1 MDFIW
6 LKHEAMTPTSDSSK
20 ASERVTPDRIMRY
33 SFAYAAPLILE
44 AAVDVGAFDA
54 LEGGP
59 RSLDQVAAATRAS
72 RRGLRALLN
81 ALVGLELLTK
91 DDAGCYALTP
101 DSAKYLVRS
110 APGYLGGFLR
120 HASTQLIPR
129 WLHLTEAVR
138 TGRPTA
144 AVNQEGEG
152 SVFFEKFVEDL
163 FPLNYPVA
171 KALGEALNVGQAQR
185 PVHVLDLAAG
195 SGVWG
200 IALARLSPQVRVTAV
215 DWPGVL
221 PVTKRIAERHGVADR
236 FRFVAGDLLA
246 AEFGSGYDIATLGHI
261 LHSEGERR
269 SRELLNKVFAALAPG
284 GTVAIA
290 EWLVSADRR
299 EPVRGLIF
307 AVNMLVNTDD
317 GDTFSFEEMREWL
330 LAAGFGQVC
339 TLDVPGPTPLVL
351 ATKPGS

>member
-1 MDFIW
+1 M
-6 LKHEAMTPTSDSSK
+6 
-20 ASERVTPDRIMRY
+20 
-33 SFAYAAPLILE
+33 LE
-44 AAVDVGAFDA
+44 TAVKVGVFDV

-59 RSLDQVAAATRAS
+59 KSLDQVAAATRAS
-72 RRGLRALLN
+72 PRGLRALLN

-91 DDAGCYALTP
+91 DEADRYALTP
-101 DSAKYLVRS
+101 ESAKYLVHS
-110 APGYLGGFLR
+110 AQGYLGGFLS
-120 HASTQLIPR
+120 HASTQFIPR
-129 WLHLTEAVR
+129 WLRLTEAVR

-152 SVFFEKFVEDL
+152 AAFFETFVDDL

-171 KALGEALNVGQAQR
+171 KALGEALQVGQAQG
-185 PVHVLDLAAG
+185 PVQVLDLAAG
-195 SGVWG
+195 SGVWS
-200 IALARLSPQVRVTAV
+200 IALGRLSPHVRVTAV

-221 PVTKRIAERHGVADR
+221 PVTKRTAERHGVADR

-246 AEFGSGYDIATLGHI
+246 ADFGGGYDIATLGHI

-269 SRELLNKVFAALAPG
+269 SRELLRKVFAAMAPG

-307 AVNMLVNTDD
+307 AVNMLVNTDE
-317 GDTFSFEEMREWL
+317 GDTFSFEEMRDWL
-330 LAAGFGQVC
+330 RDAGFDEARTQ
-339 TLDVPGPTPLVL
+339 DVPGPSPLVL
-351 ATKPGS
+351 ATKPRP